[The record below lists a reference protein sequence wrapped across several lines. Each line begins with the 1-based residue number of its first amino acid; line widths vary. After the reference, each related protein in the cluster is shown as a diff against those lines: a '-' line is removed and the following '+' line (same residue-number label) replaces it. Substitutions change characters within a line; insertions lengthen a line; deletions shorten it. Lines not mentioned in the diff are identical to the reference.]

1 MKKYKYKIIFILNVL
16 IMAFLVGMSLFSEM
30 GINASTNNINITFED
45 TTGGNEYFTYVDDSG
60 ETITSNGG
68 EISSNTAITLYANID
83 ENYRFVYWLY
93 EINGTTKVL
102 SVKSKV
108 SVTVKQDY
116 KFEAVYANLNE
127 YVVTYY
133 DSTGKNVVDYK
144 LVKQGENA
152 PDIEAPFLKGY
163 THKGWDKDLK
173 NITSDID
180 VLPEYNA
187 SVWSVFRDYAPDF
200 FKGLGLTLVFS
211 VISVFLALFLGAVL
225 CLARISE
232 FKPIKFIAVGYIEI
246 IRGVPLLLQLLL
258 IYALMP
264 RIDYGKFLNS
274 EILAA
279 ILALFLN
286 SGAYVAEIFRSGIQ
300 AVDKGQMEAGRAL
313 GLGKWQTMR
322 KIIIPQAIKNV
333 LPSIGNELI
342 MVIKETSL
350 ASTVD
355 AGIGELMSVKK
366 QITSATFINIP
377 PFIVIAAMYFVVT
390 FSLSKL
396 VRYIERRLES
406 RD

>member
-1 MKKYKYKIIFILNVL
+1 MNKYKYKIIFILNIL
-16 IMAFLVGMSLFSEM
+16 IMAFLVGMSLFNEL
-30 GINASTNNINITFED
+30 GVKASTNDINIKFEETD
-45 TTGGNEYFTYVDDSG
+45 GGNEYFTYINDEG
-60 ETITSNGG
+60 ETVTLNSGNIPSETS
-68 EISSNTAITLYANID
+68 ITLYANPD
-83 ENYRFVYWLY
+83 NDYRFVYWIY
-93 EINGTTKVL
+93 TVGNAKKVL
-102 SVKSKV
+102 SKKTIV

-116 KFEAVYANLNE
+116 VFEAVYAKNDE
-127 YVVTYY
+127 CVVSYY
-133 DSTGKNVVDYK
+133 DNTFKYIVDYK
-144 LVKQGENA
+144 IIQKGGTA
-152 PDIEAPFLKGY
+152 PNVEAPALKGY
-163 THKGWDKDLK
+163 SHIGWSEELE
-173 NITSDID
+173 NITQDIE
-180 VLPEYNA
+180 VSAQYKA
-187 SVWSVFRDYAPDF
+187 GVWSVFRDYSPDF
-200 FKGLGLTLVFS
+200 FKGLGLTIIFS

-225 CLARISE
+225 CLAKVSSVKPLE
-232 FKPIKFIAVGYIEI
+232 FVATAYIEV

-264 RIDYGKFLNS
+264 RIDYGKYLNS
-274 EILAA
+274 EIIAA

-313 GLGKWQTMR
+313 GLSKWQTMK

-390 FSLSKL
+390 FSLSKV
-396 VRYIERRLES
+396 VRFIERRLES

>member
-1 MKKYKYKIIFILNVL
+1 MKKYKYKIIFILNIL
-16 IMAFLVGMSLFSEM
+16 IMAFLIGMSLFNEL
-30 GINASTNNINITFED
+30 GVKASSNDINISFED
-45 TTGGNEYFTYVDDSG
+45 TTGGDEYFTYVNDNG
-60 ETITSNGG
+60 ETITLTGG
-68 EISSNTAITLYANID
+68 KILSNTAITLYANSDD
-83 ENYRFVYWLY
+83 EYRFVHWIYKVN
-93 EINGTTKVL
+93 ETTMVL
-102 SVKSKV
+102 SEKNIV
-108 SVTVKQDY
+108 SVTVKKDY
-116 KFEAVYANLNE
+116 KFIAVYAKSDE
-127 YVVTYY
+127 CVVTYFDNTAKY
-133 DSTGKNVVDYK
+133 VVDYK
-144 LVKQGENA
+144 IIKKGQNA
-152 PDIEAPFLKGY
+152 PNIEAPFLKGY
-163 THKGWDKDLK
+163 SHVGWSENLK
-173 NITSDID
+173 NITVDTY
-180 VLPEYNA
+180 VNA
-187 SVWSVFRDYAPDF
+187 KYDATVWSVFRDYCPDF
-200 FKGLGLTLVFS
+200 FKGLGLTLIFS
-211 VISVFLALFLGAVL
+211 VISVFLALFLGAIL

-232 FKPIKFIAVGYIEI
+232 FKPLKFVSVAYIEI

-274 EILAA
+274 EIIAA

-366 QITSATFINIP
+366 QITASSFINIP
-377 PFIVIAAMYFVVT
+377 PFIVIAIMYFVVT
-390 FSLSKL
+390 FSLSKV
-396 VRYIERRLES
+396 VRYIERRLEA